1 MQIDKSKSGLFLM
14 ELIVATL
21 VLAVTSIICIRIFL
35 SAKMLS
41 NKSTVLTNAVIE
53 TRNTAELITG
63 AGGKLDKVCK
73 FYSVEENN
81 GSVEIYF
88 NKEFNL
94 CKKDE
99 GIYLIKINSEYDKNF
114 VVSDII
120 YSEAKNKTEIYS
132 LNLKTYKGEE

>member
-1 MQIDKSKSGLFLM
+1 M
-14 ELIVATL
+14 
-21 VLAVTSIICIRIFL
+21 R
-35 SAKMLS
+35 
-41 NKSTVLTNAVIE
+41 
-53 TRNTAELITG
+53 
-63 AGGKLDKVCK
+63 
-73 FYSVEENN
+73 EEN
-81 GSVEIYF
+81 SVEIYF